1 MRRRDDVVKKCV
13 VCMCMVIQAALGL
26 AVAETLLIPANWNP
40 QIAADKVLQ
49 GLFSVNGPDVKGAH
63 DAELAI
69 VGDKAYI
76 VAEYN
81 DLKPGHGTG
90 QEYVALS
97 IVDIPSLTLE
107 RFIPFARAGQTFEN
121 EILPDGYCFVPR
133 IIQKDDRTLRCYFAS
148 HPRGQ
153 EGQTWIIDFDL
164 KERVFANRIERAKL
178 KTSEGVF
185 DLQPRHFHADAAR
198 HGFTKKA
205 AVHGLYLFDS
215 FKVFDG
221 KTYIAINNFPVGQN
235 ALACVNAGLD
245 TFEIIGHYNEPQ
257 GLRITESAVN
267 RLPDGTWMAIC
278 RQDGGNNN
286 YLFTTSKDGRDWAVC
301 EHRDVVR
308 TGLNAKPTFDRFKG
322 VYYLGWQD
330 NARVN
335 GTGRTVFN
343 VDVSLDG
350 KTWVRKYRFETA
362 DCFCYPTFR
371 EHRGAVYLT
380 ATQGQYSGERI
391 MFGKLE

>member
-1 MRRRDDVVKKCV
+1 MKSLLPLLSFTLFAL
-13 VCMCMVIQAALGL
+13 QAAYGQ
-26 AVAETLLIPANWNP
+26 AVAEAPLIPENWNP

-49 GLFSVNGPDVKGAH
+49 GLVSVNGPDVKGAH
-63 DAELAI
+63 DAELVL

-81 DLKPGHGTG
+81 NLKPGHGSG
-90 QEYVALS
+90 KEYVALS

-107 RFIPFARAGQTFEN
+107 RFIPFARAGQSFEN
-121 EILPDGYCFVPR
+121 EVLPDAGYCFVPR
-133 IIQKDDRTLRCYFAS
+133 VIQKDDQTLRCYFAS
-148 HPRGQ
+148 HPHRQ
-153 EGQTWIIDFDL
+153 EAQTWIIDFDL

-198 HGFTKKA
+198 HGFAKKA
-205 AVHGLYLFDS
+205 AAHGLYLFDS

-221 KTYIAINNFPVGQN
+221 HTYIAINNFEGAQN
-235 ALACVNAGLD
+235 ALARVNSALD

-257 GLRITESAVN
+257 TLRITESAVN
-267 RLPDGTWMAIC
+267 RLPDGTWLAIC
-278 RQDGGNNN
+278 RQDGGNSN
-286 YLFTTSKDGRDWAVC
+286 YLFTTSKDGREWTVC
-301 EHRDVVR
+301 EHRDIVR
-308 TGLNAKPTFDRFKG
+308 TGLNSKPTFDRIKG
-322 VYYLGWQD
+322 IYYLGWQD

-335 GTGRTVFN
+335 GISRTVFN
-343 VDVSLDG
+343 VEVSRDG

-371 EHRGAVYLT
+371 EHQGVVYLT
-380 ATQGQYSGERI
+380 VTQGQNSGERI